1 MAIEGKADARA
12 GIDRGASAAP
22 LPAGDRPGP
31 ARNKVGRS
39 SRLRE
44 FDTATILGLAG
55 AFTLI
60 AAAISM
66 GGSWGAF
73 VDIPAMFIVVG
84 GTFAVTTISFDLAD
98 VARAQHI
105 VLKSIARP
113 VRNPAVAVIEVLQIA
128 ERCRREGLLEL
139 HRELAD
145 RGTDAFLLRGLE
157 LAADGMPGTEME
169 RIMRKEMNA
178 VVERHAQGADVLHRA
193 AEVAPAM
200 GLIGTL
206 VGLVQMLGNLEDPS
220 TIGPS
225 MAVALLTTFYGAILA
240 NTVFAPL
247 AGKLERRTV
256 DETLLNEIYLSASA
270 SIGRQENPR
279 RLELL
284 LNTLLPPAKRV
295 TYFT

>member
-1 MAIEGKADARA
+1 MPRQEDK
-12 GIDRGASAAP
+12 P
-22 LPAGDRPGP
+22 E
-31 ARNKVGRS
+31 GRS
-39 SRLRE
+39 RPKRGQTSRRFRD
-44 FDTATILGLAG
+44 FDTATVFGLVG

-60 AAAISM
+60 AAAITL
-66 GGSWGAF
+66 GGSWSAF
-73 VDIPAMFIVVG
+73 IDFPAMLIVIG
-84 GTFAVTTISFDLAD
+84 GTFTVTTISFSLSD
-98 VARAQHI
+98 
-105 VLKSIARP
+105 IARTQQVVMKSLART
-113 VRNPAVAVIEVLQIA
+113 VRDPATTVVEVLQIA
-128 ERCRREGLLEL
+128 ERCRREGLIDL
-139 HRELAD
+139 HRELSE

-157 LAADGMPGTEME
+157 LAADGLPGEEME
-169 RIMRKEMNA
+169 RVMRREQHA
-178 VVERHAQGADVLHRA
+178 ISERHAQGVNVLHRA

-247 AGKLERRTV
+247 AGKLERRSV
-256 DETLLNEIYLSASA
+256 EETLLNEIYLCASA

-284 LNTLLPPAKRV
+284 LNTVLPPAKRV
-295 TYFT
+295 SYFT